1 MNRYKTVNNLVG
13 WITFA
18 IAAFVYCSTIEPSAS
33 YWDCPEFITTGYK
46 LEIGHPPGAPFFM
59 LTANLFSQFA
69 QDPSHVAMMVNV
81 MSALMSAACILFLFW
96 SITHLAR
103 KLIVRDGENPTTAQ
117 LIEVIGAG
125 VVGALAYT
133 FSDTFWFSAVEGEV
147 YAYDP
152 AGGFNAPA
160 CEFFARKLSPTL
172 IYRDLMSNLR
182 YYRVDDC
189 EIFDRL
195 AEQMVIVPQN
205 IPNLHAMFHSPIIY
219 HPNIED

>member
-1 MNRYKTVNNLVG
+1 MLDRVCGPDERYHLLFDTPFSSHIIDVERYK
-13 WITFA
+13 
-18 IAAFVYCSTIEPSAS
+18 
-33 YWDCPEFITTGYK
+33 
-46 LEIGHPPGAPFFM
+46 
-59 LTANLFSQFA
+59 
-69 QDPSHVAMMVNV
+69 
-81 MSALMSAACILFLFW
+81 
-96 SITHLAR
+96 
-103 KLIVRDGENPTTAQ
+103 
-117 LIEVIGAG
+117 
-125 VVGALAYT
+125 
-133 FSDTFWFSAVEGEV
+133 GEV

-160 CEFFARKLSPTL
+160 REFFSRKLSPTL

-219 HPNIED
+219 HPNYDEED

>member
-1 MNRYKTVNNLVG
+1 MSATTCSLRAQFSSHIIDVERYK
-13 WITFA
+13 
-18 IAAFVYCSTIEPSAS
+18 
-33 YWDCPEFITTGYK
+33 
-46 LEIGHPPGAPFFM
+46 
-59 LTANLFSQFA
+59 
-69 QDPSHVAMMVNV
+69 
-81 MSALMSAACILFLFW
+81 
-96 SITHLAR
+96 
-103 KLIVRDGENPTTAQ
+103 
-117 LIEVIGAG
+117 
-125 VVGALAYT
+125 
-133 FSDTFWFSAVEGEV
+133 GEV

-160 CEFFARKLSPTL
+160 REFFSRKLSPTL

-219 HPNIED
+219 HPNYED